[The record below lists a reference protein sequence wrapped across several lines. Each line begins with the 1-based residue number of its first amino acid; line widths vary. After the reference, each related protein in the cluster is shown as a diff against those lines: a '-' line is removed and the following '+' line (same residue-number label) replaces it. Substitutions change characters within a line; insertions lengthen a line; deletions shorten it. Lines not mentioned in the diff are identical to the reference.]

1 MFSNLKRIFA
11 FALAVAMAF
20 AFLPAGTAQAAEYDA
35 VRELTAADYAEADLV
50 FDRIEAAESIHAT
63 RNATQ
68 SQITDAAVQIVMT
81 SDSYVADSLER
92 NGDTFSWWTDSG
104 IRCVY
109 SPRMEKISEDF
120 VPENSIDEVI
130 NEPMPV
136 KGGSPTSN
144 QVFLIGPYYGID
156 SDFTDQYKTEA
167 KRIASAIGDTDGY
180 TLYSGKS
187 ATVDKVAQAVS
198 YGAVVLIDTH
208 GSTDYESGY
217 DYVSGATSS
226 YICLNNTSGLTSA
239 DYAVGAGYGSDGTAF
254 INGQTIANHMTQ
266 NSPSG
271 LVWMASCL
279 GMATNTICNPLRN
292 KGVEV
297 VYGYSQSVTF
307 IGDYVF
313 EDAFW
318 DAFLVDGTTV
328 KQAIT
333 AMKNK
338 FGNWDLSPQIATY
351 YGYAASEGYQTISEA
366 RNDYAAFP
374 IVVSDEDAHPGQRY
388 RTSNW
393 GADIVQT
400 VNSTYTL
407 GDPPEGPS
415 GSQPSVPDVP
425 AANGATLSF
434 ADIDNRIEFSGDI
447 QVWQQNG
454 ITLTNEKAGST
465 TAVADYFNPV
475 RIYASSSVTIAAKNM
490 YKFDIDCTGLAEKYV
505 SAWTKT
511 FDAEGISYTNAGG
524 VITVTLGAAVDSL
537 TLDSMAAQARAYA
550 ITVYINETEEPT
562 TPTTP
567 PTTPTEPEE
576 TQPSVNDPTD
586 PVAIVNAAYALGAGE
601 EMDYPVTLT
610 GKITRV
616 KTAYNSQY
624 NNVTVVMVVAGCE
637 DKPITCYR
645 LAGVGVDQIDVGD
658 TITVTGT
665 IVNYQHSSGD
675 TEVEFKQGCTLDSW
689 VAGGTEPTEPEVTEP
704 TVPETE
710 PTQPS
715 EPVQSAEL
723 TLDFS
728 DVGNRESWDAS
739 QQTWKQ
745 NGVTLVNEK
754 GNSTSNVANYSAP
767 ARFYKNS
774 KLIISAVGMV
784 KIVFNCSSTAYATA
798 LANSIPAAAG
808 VTEEISDKVVTVTFD
823 KAVDSFTVAALS
835 GGQVRMD
842 SLVVS
847 VAAQTP
853 NEPILGD
860 VSGDDV
866 LNNEDVVLL
875 MWHVLYPELYPTDI
889 AVDYDGDGVMTNNDV
904 VVLMWYILFP
914 ELYPL

>member
-11 FALAVAMAF
+11 FALVVAMAF
-20 AFLPAGTAQAAEYDA
+20 AFLPAGAAQAAEYDT

-63 RNATQ
+63 RNSTQ
-68 SQITDAAVQIVMT
+68 AQITDAAVQIVMA
-81 SDSYVADSLER
+81 SDSYVADSLDR

-120 VPENSIDEVI
+120 VPENSVDEVV
-130 NEPMPV
+130 NEPVPV

-167 KRIASAIGDTDGY
+167 KRIATAIGDTDGY

-226 YICLNNTSGLTSA
+226 YICLNNTSGLTNA
-239 DYAVGAGYGSDGTAF
+239 DYAAGAGYSSDGTAF

-393 GADIVQT
+393 GADIIQT
-400 VNSTYTL
+400 VKSTYTL

-415 GSQPSVPDVP
+415 GSQPNVPDEP
-425 AANGATLSF
+425 AVNGATLSF
-434 ADIDNRIEFSGDI
+434 ANIDNRVEFDESI
-447 QVWQQNG
+447 QVWKENG
-454 ITLTNEKAGST
+454 ITFTNDATGASNP
-465 TAVADYFNPV
+465 VADYYNPV
-475 RIYASSSVTIAAKNM
+475 RIYAGGSVTIAAKNM
-490 YKFDIDCTGLAEKYV
+490 YKLDINCSGLADKYV

-524 VITVTLGAAVDSL
+524 VITVTLDATADSL
-537 TLDSMAAQARAYA
+537 TLNSMAAQARAYS
-550 ITVYINETEEPT
+550 ITVYIDETAEPT
-562 TPTTP
+562 TP
-567 PTTPTEPEE
+567 E
-576 TQPSVNDPTD
+576 
-586 PVAIVNAAYALGAGE
+586 
-601 EMDYPVTLT
+601 
-610 GKITRV
+610 
-616 KTAYNSQY
+616 
-624 NNVTVVMVVAGCE
+624 
-637 DKPITCYR
+637 
-645 LAGVGVDQIDVGD
+645 
-658 TITVTGT
+658 
-665 IVNYQHSSGD
+665 
-675 TEVEFKQGCTLDSW
+675 
-689 VAGGTEPTEPEVTEP
+689 TEP

-710 PTQPS
+710 PTVPET
-715 EPVQSAEL
+715 EPTIPETEPTVPETEPTVPGATTEIRFEFGENGSAAHVDGSDIGTTKTYTESGYEL
-723 TLDFS
+723 VLTACSKIYDGAF
-728 DVGNRESWDAS
+728 DA
-739 QQTWKQ
+739 
-745 NGVTLVNEK
+745 K
-754 GNSTSNVANYSAP
+754 GNSCLKVGTG
-767 ARFYKNS
+767 
-774 KLIISAVGMV
+774 SAVGTFTFSVPEDVTEVVIYAAKYKAKNTKLNINGTEYTLSKSSNNGEYEEIVVDTSTTKTVCV
-784 KIVFNCSSTAYATA
+784 KTLSSNTRTMINTIVFKV
-798 LANSIPAAAG
+798 AAG
-808 VTEEISDKVVTVTFD
+808 VEPIPGDLSGDG
-823 KAVDSFTVAALS
+823 ALS
-835 GGQVRMD
+835 
-842 SLVVS
+842 
-847 VAAQTP
+847 
-853 NEPILGD
+853 
-860 VSGDDV
+860 
-866 LNNEDVVLL
+866 NEDVVAL
-875 MWHVLYPELYPTDI
+875 MWHALFPEAYPLDN
-889 AVDYDGDGVMTNNDV
+889 AVDYDGDGEITNSDV
-904 VVLMWYILFP
+904 VRLMWYILFP